1 MISKKEA
8 REYRDILVQEEAYL
22 RQVCQIVQSASLSDV
37 STSGQKLLKQL
48 DQDRRE
54 HQSAICEANKITGR
68 VCAECKDICCLVK
81 EEEVIYRELNKY
93 NIDNSL
99 DNMISLLLHEN
110 YYRTDKKRDM
120 HFAIGSIDLAK
131 GDFISKI
138 IEMIVIY

>member
-54 HQSAICEANKITGR
+54 H
-68 VCAECKDICCLVK
+68 
-81 EEEVIYRELNKY
+81 
-93 NIDNSL
+93 
-99 DNMISLLLHEN
+99 
-110 YYRTDKKRDM
+110 
-120 HFAIGSIDLAK
+120 
-131 GDFISKI
+131 
-138 IEMIVIY
+138 